1 MVNSECLYSYKE
13 LAIMINKEEEA
24 QVSDT
29 TGDEKRINSRLH
41 KKDL

>member
-1 MVNSECLYSYKE
+1 
-13 LAIMINKEEEA
+13 MINKEEEA

-29 TGDEKRINSRLH
+29 TGDEKKINSRLH